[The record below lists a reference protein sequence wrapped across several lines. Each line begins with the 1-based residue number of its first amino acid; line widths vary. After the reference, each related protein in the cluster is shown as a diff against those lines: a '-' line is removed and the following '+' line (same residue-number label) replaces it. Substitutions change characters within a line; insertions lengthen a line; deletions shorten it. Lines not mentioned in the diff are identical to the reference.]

1 MRDVLSD
8 CGIGEAMKRP
18 VHVAGNLERRISRSS
33 HVCQPL
39 QKFDRKL
46 MPSVGSL
53 RFASVNFK
61 PGR

>member
-33 HVCQPL
+33 HVCQPI
-39 QKFDRKL
+39 QKFDLRM
-46 MPSVGSL
+46 MPDVGSL
-53 RFASVNFK
+53 WFASVNFK
-61 PGR
+61 SGL